1 VNAEGDIPALRKKAK
16 KGKIN
21 GPDTNRVNK
30 LSQIAL
36 CWRDRKFLKR
46 NLSRRVS
53 VWHLSFSLSLII
65 IKFAHPLRLLLHHTQ
80 RAILRAEKMIFGR
93 GAQRNS
99 RDRKTAARTHT
110 APGVDGHG
118 L

>member
-53 VWHLSFSLSLII
+53 VWHLFLSLII
-65 IKFAHPLRLLLHHTQ
+65 IKFAHPLRLLLHHTKGDFTSGENDF
-80 RAILRAEKMIFGR
+80 RER
-93 GAQRNS
+93 GATQFER
-99 RDRKTAARTHT
+99 
-110 APGVDGHG
+110 PEDGGSDAHG
-118 L
+118 TRR

>member
-21 GPDTNRVNK
+21 GPDMNRVNK

-53 VWHLSFSLSLII
+53 VWHLFLSHYYQVC
-65 IKFAHPLRLLLHHTQ
+65 AP
-80 RAILRAEKMIFGR
+80 
-93 GAQRNS
+93 
-99 RDRKTAARTHT
+99 TAAFIASHKGRFYERRK
-110 APGVDGHG
+110 
-118 L
+118 